1 MGVCKMCVRRAAMKV
16 RNGNDV
22 TIKFSLPRTTCWA
35 MTPRRSLDAE
45 PIDGCQCST
54 CLENVIIHLT
64 EWRWRRR
71 GSNSF
76 NVNTTFDV
84 QMMLHQKLM
93 PESGNEREVAM
104 PSSSNSSRT
113 HNTHLFTLRV
123 YSALLSRL
131 RFITKSILRHRG
143 SVCMCV
149 KCRIIMSQSTITI
162 LLIFILIFPD
172 SLMMPPHSVRYVLD
186 RWLLKVSF
194 THFYWNLTG
203 EFLLSDLSAVCCCR
217 ETLLLSPFSW
227 CLLLSVDVEHNLH
240 DGRIVKYKREVQS
253 S

>member
-1 MGVCKMCVRRAAMKV
+1 MS
-16 RNGNDV
+16 
-22 TIKFSLPRTTCWA
+22 T
-35 MTPRRSLDAE
+35 RRSMFKWCYIKNSCQRAE
-45 PIDGCQCST
+45 T
-54 CLENVIIHLT
+54 NVKLPCHH
-64 EWRWRRR
+64 
-71 GSNSF
+71 
-76 NVNTTFDV
+76 
-84 QMMLHQKLM
+84 HQTPL
-93 PESGNEREVAM
+93 VH
-104 PSSSNSSRT
+104 T
-113 HNTHLFTLRV
+113 THLFTLRV
-123 YSALLSRL
+123 FSALLSRL